1 MQSTICLAIRNI
13 NQKQAEELMALLG
26 EEGFE
31 AFEETENGLDAYIP
45 EEKFDEAVAKS
56 IISSYT
62 SDISINV
69 HAPRNWNAEWEQQYQ
84 PVVVEDIIGIRAA
97 FHPPLQNV
105 QTEIVI
111 TPKMSFGTGH
121 HATTWQMLK
130 MMTGM
135 DFRGK
140 HVFDYGTGTGVLA
153 VYAELLGASKLLAMD
168 IDDWC
173 IENTIENASVN
184 RCEAIMVV
192 QGENPPSDQKFDCI
206 LANINRHILLENMDA
221 MAGCL
226 EKEGTLLVSGFY
238 MEENHLLIASAEK
251 QGMVL
256 EKNTEKSGWSCLL
269 FRKMN

>member
-13 NQKQAEELMALLG
+13 NQQQAEELMALLG

-56 IISSYT
+56 IISTYT

-84 PVVVEDIIGIRAA
+84 PVVVEDIIGIRAS
-97 FHPPLQNV
+97 FHAPLQQV
-105 QTEIVI
+105 QTEIII

-130 MMTGM
+130 MMSEL
-135 DFRGK
+135 DFRGWN
-140 HVFDYGTGTGVLA
+140 VFDYGTGTGVLA

-184 RCEAIMVV
+184 QCESILAL
-192 QGENPPSDQKFDCI
+192 QGTVPPSDQAFDCI
-206 LANINRHILLENMDA
+206 LANINRHILLENMVA
-221 MAGCL
+221 MAGSL
-226 EKEGTLLVSGFY
+226 RSGGLLLISGFY
-238 MEENHLLIASAEK
+238 AEEDHLLIEAAEK
-251 QGMVL
+251 QCMFF
-256 EKNTEKSGWSCLL
+256 EKNSEKSGWSCLQ
-269 FRKMN
+269 FRKN